1 MVRGARL
8 AAVAL
13 ALTGLVACGSSG
25 PPSDAD
31 EEPAEAAADVDS
43 RQGTA
48 DETVFDDML
57 QTEDRARSVGDTV
70 MQDKARTDAAIEAAT
85 GDAEPDPD
93 QDSQP

>member
-8 AAVAL
+8 AAVVL

-25 PPSDAD
+25 
-31 EEPAEAAADVDS
+31 EPAEADAGQAEEATDLDS

-85 GDAEPDPD
+85 GDAEPD